1 MAGFKGVRATGGG
14 IQIRWQIGGRTFSR
28 FIAKAPTEAAL
39 ADAARLRRRL
49 IEEAKLNPEVV
60 ERITFEEAC
69 KGFLTDISLTRT
81 PSTALT
87 YRRRLEARWSALA
100 DLWVN
105 EITLAQLRAVD
116 REQTWVSQKT
126 RRDAQSVLAGVL
138 QWCVSEGYIE
148 TNPARALS
156 AGPWQKRE
164 IDPFTPSELTSI
176 LRELRGQPKVLYSL
190 MSETGMRTGEVCA
203 LQWSDVEPDA
213 LIVQATLWKGQRRST
228 KTHQSRR
235 VLLTSTAKRL
245 LKEHTATRFAGT
257 WVFVTQYGNPYS
269 EEHLTDA
276 WREACDRAGVRYR
289 RPYTLRHTYASRA
302 LSAGVELAWLA
313 EQLGDRLETVLRHYA
328 RWIGSADRDAKELA
342 KLEGNWQSTG
352 KTMKADE
359 VSD

>member
-1 MAGFKGVRATGGG
+1 MARLTGVRATGGG
-14 IQIRWQIGGRTFSR
+14 IQIRWQVRGRKHTR
-28 FIAKAPTEAAL
+28 WLAVEPTPSAL
-39 ADAARLRRRL
+39 QDAARLRRKL
-49 IEEAKLNPEVV
+49 IEESTIGPGASV

-69 KGFLTDISLTRT
+69 RGFLTDIHTTRA

-100 DLWVN
+100 EMPVH
-105 EITLAQLRAVD
+105 EITLPQLRAID
-116 REQTWVSQKT
+116 RGHTWVSQKT
-126 RRDAQSVLAGVL
+126 RRDAQSVLAGVM

-148 TNPARALS
+148 HNPARALT
-156 AGPWQKRE
+156 AGPWQRRE
-164 IDPFTPSELTSI
+164 IEPFTPEELDRI
-176 LRELRGQPKVLYSL
+176 FPHLRGQPALLYRL

-213 LIVQATLWKGQRRST
+213 ILVQATLWQGKRRFT

-235 VLLTSTAKRL
+235 VLLTSSAKAL
-245 LKEHTATRFAGT
+245 LKGHTATRFTGT
-257 WVFVTQYGNPYS
+257 WVFTTQYGNPYS

-276 WREACDRAGVRYR
+276 WRAALEAAGVRYR

-328 RWIGSADRDAKELA
+328 RWIGSKERDARELA
-342 KLEGNWQSTG
+342 KLE
-352 KTMKADE
+352 ALR
-359 VSD
+359 